1 MAEAR
6 IRQASPAG
14 LGDPPDSEV
23 PMVRPTRPA
32 IIAAYPARR
41 PRSGGFRRAS
51 HVIAPENTGDLPPPD
66 RTRSDVCHAAAFMS
80 ISAWAWAGVLY
91 PTPECRRRLL

>member
-1 MAEAR
+1 MANFYNL
-6 IRQASPAG
+6 
-14 LGDPPDSEV
+14 LGFSLKL
-23 PMVRPTRPA
+23 
-32 IIAAYPARR
+32 
-41 PRSGGFRRAS
+41 
-51 HVIAPENTGDLPPPD
+51 APEALDWLRGTAAVLSWICQEGEDVSDLAPPD